1 MSVTT
6 DIQVACRSS
15 DIPNS
20 DDIDD
25 WIRAAVRHVRTDP
38 VELSV
43 RIVDEVEI
51 NALNQQYRGKNEP
64 TDVLAFP
71 ATLPHIRNPAIL
83 GDIVVCA
90 GVVKQRAEELGKALD
105 EHWALIIA
113 HGVLHLCGYDH
124 EQETDAQLMQ
134 STELSILQTLG
145 FNRVASSHP
154 G

>member
-6 DIQVACRSS
+6 DIQVACRSG
-15 DIPNS
+15 DIPSS

-25 WIRAAVRHVRTDP
+25 WIRVAVRHVRTDP
-38 VELSV
+38 VEVSV

-51 NALNQQYRGKNEP
+51 TSLNQQYRGKNEP

-71 ATLPHIRNPAIL
+71 ATLPHIHNPVIL

-90 GVVKQRAEELGKALD
+90 EVVEQRAGELGKALD
-105 EHWALIIA
+105 KHWALIIA

-124 EQETDAQLMQ
+124 QHESDAQLMQ
-134 STELSILQTLG
+134 STELSILQALG
-145 FNRVASSHP
+145 FNRVANSHL